1 MSIRQV
7 GQLSLADAIAGGNKT
22 FNGTLDRIDGLIDW
36 AKIDTLLAPLRG
48 SRHGAPAYPPLMMLK
63 ALLLQQWYGLSDP
76 GLEEAL
82 IDRLSFRRFVGAGL
96 GEAMPDYSTICRFR
110 NALVA
115 DGLSATVF
123 EAVNLQIGAQGLLL
137 RQGTIIDASLVEAQV
152 KRPGKPKTEACG
164 APAAQ
169 GPAAA
174 DAPIR
179 HEEAGVAPGDPVSP
193 PPKTKPKRKRSRKT
207 GDRPPSKLVP
217 SPTDPEASWARKG
230 HTLYFGYKAHVAVDQ
245 GSGIIRRCL
254 LTTAAVA
261 DTTMGD
267 ALIMGDERALY
278 ADKAYDTQARRAALK
293 AAGAKDRISH
303 RPNKHH
309 ALSKRQEQRNAG
321 ISRRRAAVER
331 VFAIAKRL
339 MGWRRVRYIGQAR
352 NAGHFELMCTAINLK
367 RLAVLT
373 A

>member
-1 MSIRQV
+1 M
-7 GQLSLADAIAGGNKT
+7 
-22 FNGTLDRIDGLIDW
+22 
-36 AKIDTLLAPLRG
+36 
-48 SRHGAPAYPPLMMLK
+48 
-63 ALLLQQWYGLSDP
+63 
-76 GLEEAL
+76 
-82 IDRLSFRRFVGAGL
+82 
-96 GEAMPDYSTICRFR
+96 
-110 NALVA
+110 
-115 DGLSATVF
+115 VF
-123 EAVNLQIGAQGLLL
+123 EAVNLQIDAKGLLL

-152 KRPGKPKTEACG
+152 KRPGKPRTEAGG
-164 APAAQ
+164 AKAAP

-174 DAPIR
+174 DAAMR
-179 HEEAGVAPGDPVSP
+179 QEEAGVAAGAPGTP
-193 PPKTKPKRKRSRKT
+193 PPKAGPRRKRPAKT
-207 GDRPPSKLVP
+207 ADRPPSKLVS

-254 LTTAAVA
+254 VTTASVA

-267 ALIMGDERALY
+267 ALVMGDEGALY
-278 ADKAYDTQARRAALK
+278 ADKAYDTKARRAALK

-309 ALSKRQEQRNAG
+309 GLSKRQEQRNEG
-321 ISRRRAAVER
+321 IARRRAAVER

-367 RLAVLT
+367 RLAELS